1 MKKVLAFALVLV
13 LVVALAA
20 PACAIS
26 DKDDV
31 YTLTFYHIFADEAS
45 GGHES
50 LWINKAIAEVEEKS
64 GGRLKIDCVPAGVMG
79 SEEELIPQVFAGT
92 VDMSLSG
99 PSVWGTVGSID
110 AIGWSE
116 LPYVVDNYPQMN
128 ALGEGPVL
136 PGRHEPGHPLP
147 VHRREIPRQDRR

>member
-79 SEEELIPQVFAGT
+79 SEEELIPQGASPAPRSGVRSAASTPSAGPNFP
-92 VDMSLSG
+92 MLS
-99 PSVWGTVGSID
+99 TTI
-110 AIGWSE
+110 
-116 LPYVVDNYPQMN
+116 
-128 ALGEGPVL
+128 
-136 PGRHEPGHPLP
+136 
-147 VHRREIPRQDRR
+147 RR

>member
-26 DKDDV
+26 EKNDV

-50 LWINKAIAEVEEKS
+50 TASRPASWALRKS
-64 GGRLKIDCVPAGVMG
+64 
-79 SEEELIPQVFAGT
+79 
-92 VDMSLSG
+92 
-99 PSVWGTVGSID
+99 
-110 AIGWSE
+110 
-116 LPYVVDNYPQMN
+116 
-128 ALGEGPVL
+128 
-136 PGRHEPGHPLP
+136 
-147 VHRREIPRQDRR
+147 

>member
-1 MKKVLAFALVLV
+1 MKKLIALLLALTMVF
-13 LVVALAA
+13 ALAA
-20 PACAIS
+20 CGSKPAAQAPAAAPAA
-26 DKDDV
+26 DKPADAAPAAEPVDDTV
-31 YTLTFYHIFADEAS
+31 YTLKFYHIFADEAS

-116 LPYVVDNYPQMN
+116 LPYVVDN
-128 ALGEGPVL
+128 
-136 PGRHEPGHPLP
+136 
-147 VHRREIPRQDRR
+147 